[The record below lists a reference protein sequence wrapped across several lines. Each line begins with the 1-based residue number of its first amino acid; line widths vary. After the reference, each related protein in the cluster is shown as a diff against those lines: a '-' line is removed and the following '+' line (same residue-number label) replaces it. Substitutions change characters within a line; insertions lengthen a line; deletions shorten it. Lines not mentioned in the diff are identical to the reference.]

1 VGVDVVVAEGLG
13 VAVSVG
19 LGVLVGVV
27 EGVAEAVGACVALH
41 LVTPSTVGSQFIVP
55 VNEQPDSNSENI
67 PVAAAIPIFLFI
79 TSLFVIIIT
88 V

>member
-1 VGVDVVVAEGLG
+1 VGVGVVVAEGLG

-27 EGVAEAVGACVALH
+27 EAVGACVALH